1 MEIIGVFVVLFFA
14 MIEDVES
21 RKIRNIWVALIFGLQ
36 FWMTLFTKEWFAP
49 FQYLSKCILWMSL
62 LAVLYVV
69 GFLGAGDVKL
79 CAVLMAGLN
88 REDTIFFGL
97 GCLTSGVVMAAW
109 KLSHSKT
116 ELARLGLMWLFLR
129 MSFYI
134 KSVAFITA
142 LRQYRSEQKET
153 IPLAVSMWAG
163 YGFCLLKKGGII

>member
-97 GCLTSGVVMAAW
+97 G
-109 KLSHSKT
+109 
-116 ELARLGLMWLFLR
+116 
-129 MSFYI
+129 
-134 KSVAFITA
+134 
-142 LRQYRSEQKET
+142 
-153 IPLAVSMWAG
+153 
-163 YGFCLLKKGGII
+163 